1 MSDPNERRTL
11 LRELTRDAVEAG
23 TCGEPFTADQSQPDQ
38 TPATQSVELNTPRPV
53 SLRAWCVI
61 AVVFA
66 VVVVAQAVGAFP
78 VAP

>member
-1 MSDPNERRTL
+1 MSDPKERRTL

-23 TCGEPFTADQSQPDQ
+23 TYGEPFTADQSQPDQ
-38 TPATQSVELNTPRPV
+38 TPATQDADLTTEQPV
-53 SLRAWCVI
+53 PLRAWCII
-61 AVVFA
+61 AVIFA